1 MPDPA
6 RLTLS
11 ATEVPALFG
20 ASPYITRWML
30 LRRFIHGDDISG
42 PEHNRMD
49 WGTKLQPLILA
60 QAAEDLHLE
69 VRPNATDQYVRRG
82 LLGCTR
88 DAEII
93 CPDRGPGTLECK
105 AVFDYGVWARDWSGG
120 KAVPRHIEIQMQQQ
134 MLVGD
139 GDDAPLY
146 QWGVIAVWV
155 CGEMHYFD
163 RKPISDLWE
172 AINNEALRFFSDVYG
187 KHEGDPFGHP
197 VEVPLLN
204 RLFAPKAGTT
214 LDLTAHPKAAE
225 FVSQAQLMRYHAT
238 ERAAHEK
245 AEKAIKA
252 LFKATLGE
260 AEEATLPGGVRIRQ
274 KQQSRAGYSVKP
286 TTFTTI
292 EAFVPENAPHPTAP
306 ADNIL
311 AGG

>member
-20 ASPYITRWML
+20 ASPWITRWML

-49 WGTKLQPLILA
+49 WGLKMQALVLA

-69 VRPNATDQYVRRG
+69 VRPNHGNEYVRNG
-82 LLGCTR
+82 LVGCTR

-93 CPDRGPGTLECK
+93 CPDRGPGTLETKC
-105 AVFDYGVWARDWSGG
+105 VFDYGVWARDWNGG
-120 KAVPRHIEIQMQQQ
+120 KTVPRHIEIQTQQQ
-134 MLVGD
+134 MMVGLD
-139 GDDAPLY
+139 GRVFT
-146 QWGVIAVWV
+146 WGVIAVWV
-155 CGEMHYFD
+155 CGEVHYFE
-163 RKPISDLWE
+163 RKPIPELWE
-172 AINNEALRFFSDVYG
+172 AINNEALRFFSDVNG

-225 FVSQAQLMRYHAT
+225 FVSQAQLMRYHAA
-238 ERAAHEK
+238 ERAAHDK

-260 AEEATLPGGVRIRQ
+260 IEEATLPGGVRIRQ
-274 KQQSRAGYSVKP
+274 KQQSRAGYTVKP

-292 EAFVPENAPHPTAP
+292 EAFVPEGAPQPAAP